1 LKREINQ
8 SVKMADEMKS
18 TNIAVGEEAV
28 ETSKMEMD
36 TQSGFSKRDADRMA
50 SVDPTQAKR
59 RCSETSEFNDSKK
72 CTIL

>member
-1 LKREINQ
+1 MNSIEISCDNQLISRSIKSIREINQ

-36 TQSGFSKRDADRMA
+36 TQSGK
-50 SVDPTQAKR
+50 
-59 RCSETSEFNDSKK
+59 
-72 CTIL
+72 